1 MTDRRRAIAVVDAAP
16 TPLDPPAASETALAF
31 RYLVIFRRVV
41 VSLALVG
48 AVLAWAYALPALRW
62 AALVVGDR
70 KKR

>member
-1 MTDRRRAIAVVDAAP
+1 
-16 TPLDPPAASETALAF
+16 
-31 RYLVIFRRVV
+31 VV